1 MKRTIF
7 LGSVLLVCVAASW
20 IVAVYFH
27 DRLPESVPL
36 DYGEQPYA
44 TAGPKELYFVFPGVI
59 TAAALAVLALY
70 PLRDRL
76 PFPGRKRALK
86 LPGQYRETILQR
98 LYQLAIMTGLF
109 VFLLF
114 GFVHV
119 SLSLYTLGVIAALQ
133 AWPLYAAC
141 AIFVLYLVFNFIRL
155 GRLVNWA
162 EERTSEERKA

>member
-27 DRLPESVPL
+27 GRLPENVPL

-44 TAGPKELYFVFPGVI
+44 SAGAKELYFVFPGVI

-86 LPGQYRETILQR
+86 LPGEYRETILQR
-98 LYQLAIMTGLF
+98 LYQLVIMTGLF
-109 VFLLF
+109 IFLIF

-119 SLSLYTLGVIAALQ
+119 SLSLYTLGVVAGLQ

-141 AIFVLYLVFNFIRL
+141 VVFVLYIAFNLVML
-155 GRLVNWA
+155 GRLVAWA
-162 EERTSEERKA
+162 EEQTGGEKRA